1 MQGTWDGEQDDIER
15 RAQSA
20 ERKNRNAMPYALCAL
35 RHAKRFLMEKTPLRI
50 NARPCDVFSALYQ
63 EPGAIFLE
71 SQKPSFAERYSFIA
85 WNPGKI
91 FEGRITEL
99 SREDFFGF
107 ISAYSNDYF
116 LAGYIGYEAC
126 RWIEDLPAPGTKDT
140 PNPDI
145 YLAAYPQCL
154 VFDHIQRSWSCWHK
168 GPLPFLPKPD
178 LKQHQSLPSRMIGF
192 DQDKHTYLENVGR
205 VLDHIRAGDVYQI
218 NYTQRVYFTCPGDLF
233 ALYLRLKQI
242 QPVSYASFINLGDGA
257 VISGSPELFLRLK
270 QDAVLSKPMKGT
282 RKRSP
287 ERALDRKL
295 RRELRESPKDQ
306 AENVMIVDLM
316 RNDIGRFCEY
326 GTVKVPRLYVVEAYD
341 TVYQMVSHVSGMIR
355 NGIEMSDMIR
365 ATFPPGS
372 ITGAPKK
379 RAMEII
385 YELEPHQRGVYCGTI
400 GYFFQD
406 KMVLNVAIR
415 TLELWDGQGVIGVGG
430 GIVADSD
437 PELEYQESIIK
448 AKASMLALGID
459 L

>member
-1 MQGTWDGEQDDIER
+1 M
-15 RAQSA
+15 
-20 ERKNRNAMPYALCAL
+20 
-35 RHAKRFLMEKTPLRI
+35 RHAECFLMEKTSLRI
-50 NARPCDVFSALYQ
+50 EADPCEVFSALYQ

-71 SQKPSFAERYSFIA
+71 SQKPSFSERYSFIA
-85 WNPGKI
+85 WKPEKV

-99 SREDFFGF
+99 SKEDFFAF
-107 ISAYSNDYF
+107 LSAHKQDYF
-116 LAGYIGYEAC
+116 IAGYVGYEAC
-126 RWIEDLPAPGTKDT
+126 QWIEDLPSPGTKDT

-145 YLAAYPQCL
+145 YLAAYPQFL
-154 VFDHIQRSWSCWHK
+154 VFDHVLKTWSCWHN
-168 GPLPFLPKPD
+168 GALPSLPKAHRKRRKNGSSKM
-178 LKQHQSLPSRMIGF
+178 LGFNQS
-192 DQDKHTYLENVGR
+192 KATYLENVGH
-205 VLDHIRAGDVYQI
+205 VLDYIRAGDVYQI
-218 NYTQRVYFTCPGDLF
+218 NYTQRAHFTCPGNLLE
-233 ALYLRLKQI
+233 LYLRLKQI
-242 QPVSYASFINLGDGA
+242 QPVSYASFINLGKG
-257 VISGSPELFLRLK
+257 VIISGSPELFLRLSHDK
-270 QDAVLSKPMKGT
+270 VLSKPMKGT
-282 RKRSP
+282 RKRSQD
-287 ERALDRKL
+287 RAIDRKL
-295 RRELRESPKDQ
+295 RQELKASCKDQ

-355 NGIEMSDMIR
+355 NGTQISDMIR

-415 TLELWDGQGVIGVGG
+415 TLELWDNLGVLGIGG

-437 PELEYQESIIK
+437 PELEYEESIIK
-448 AKASMLALGID
+448 ARASMMALGIES
-459 L
+459 

>member
-1 MQGTWDGEQDDIER
+1 MD
-15 RAQSA
+15 
-20 ERKNRNAMPYALCAL
+20 
-35 RHAKRFLMEKTPLRI
+35 KTNLQI
-50 NARPCDVFSALYQ
+50 QADPCEIFSALYQ

-71 SQKPSFAERYSFIA
+71 SQRPSFSERYSFVA
-85 WNPGKI
+85 WNPEKVFQGQ
-91 FEGRITEL
+91 ITEL
-99 SREDFFGF
+99 KREDFFRF
-107 ISAYSNDYF
+107 ISAHSKGYF
-116 LAGYIGYEAC
+116 IAGYIGYDAC
-126 RWIEDLPAPGTKDT
+126 QWIEDLPVPGTKDT

-145 YLAAYPQCL
+145 YLAAYPQFL
-154 VFDHIQRSWSCWHK
+154 VFDHIQKNWSCWHS
-168 GPLPFLPKPD
+168 GPLPSLPKANVKRRKNGSGKI
-178 LKQHQSLPSRMIGF
+178 LGFNQSME
-192 DQDKHTYLENVGR
+192 TYLENIGH
-205 VLDHIRAGDVYQI
+205 VLDYISAGDVYQV
-218 NYTQRVYFTCPGDLF
+218 NYTQRVYFTRPGDLL

-242 QPVSYASFINLGDGA
+242 QPVSYASFINLGKSA

-270 QDAVLSKPMKGT
+270 QNSILSKPMKGT
-282 RKRSP
+282 RKRSQQP
-287 ERALDRKL
+287 GLDRKL
-295 RRELRESPKDQ
+295 RQELKQSYKDQ

-326 GTVKVPRLYVVEAYD
+326 GTVKVPRLYVVESYD

-355 NGIEMSDMIR
+355 NGIQIPDMIQ

-415 TLELWDGQGVIGVGG
+415 TLEIWDDQGVIGVGG

-437 PELEYQESIIK
+437 PELEYEESIVK
-448 AKASMLALGID
+448 AKAAMMALGIE